1 LEKGILAGRN
11 LLCKEGFSGIFVETT
26 EWSILEIFLE
36 FLEKLNEITGIPMEL
51 WNSVRLPSIN
61 SVAPTAF
68 LRHPVYLIQ
77 YSQKKKL
84 WIGINFK
91 MFLYFSFYF
100 WFSHQLWKKW
110 E

>member
-1 LEKGILAGRN
+1 
-11 LLCKEGFSGIFVETT
+11 
-26 EWSILEIFLE
+26 LEIFLE

-84 WIGINFK
+84 
-91 MFLYFSFYF
+91 
-100 WFSHQLWKKW
+100 
-110 E
+110 